1 MASCEVFPSCSLQ
14 KKWRVP
20 AWSDRQSL
28 RCKCAL
34 LGDFVHQL
42 SAKCH
47 CTHTHSLKPDLVS
60 YKKHN
65 ETRRNPWLPPSK
77 SPTHDQSRHDMIT
90 EWLSLSFSWR
100 ERRFFSGSL
109 GFRAWKIL
117 DRPIWKRGTD
127 CGRNDERDE
136 WLESVLLETV
146 LRRYLR
152 LEISQPWHF
161 DSKALV
167 LLKGN
172 KKRRERF
179 QLVWLKPVLFG

>member
-1 MASCEVFPSCSLQ
+1 
-14 KKWRVP
+14 
-20 AWSDRQSL
+20 
-28 RCKCAL
+28 
-34 LGDFVHQL
+34 
-42 SAKCH
+42 
-47 CTHTHSLKPDLVS
+47 
-60 YKKHN
+60 
-65 ETRRNPWLPPSK
+65 
-77 SPTHDQSRHDMIT
+77 MIT

-179 QLVWLKPVLFG
+179 QLV